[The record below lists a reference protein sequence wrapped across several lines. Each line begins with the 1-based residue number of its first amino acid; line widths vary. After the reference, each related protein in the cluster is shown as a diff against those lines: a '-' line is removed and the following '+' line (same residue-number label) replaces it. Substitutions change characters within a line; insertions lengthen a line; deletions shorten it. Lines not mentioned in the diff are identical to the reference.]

1 MACMPGMTCT
11 LASLILGEQ
20 LAEQYG
26 IGTSICSILIG
37 NLCLWIIGMVMI
49 SMSYQD
55 RTNAIQNAKNYI
67 GKYGGILSAIVLTFA
82 FINWFVIVLNS
93 TLITL
98 EDLLPLNSLWKGH
111 LIRFGAGLGV
121 LAALFSIGQVNLLK
135 WATTIASPIIFCY
148 HLLGVFIG
156 NSAEIFPSEKWEL
169 SYLGVLATILVFLP
183 GMINIPTIFRYSRS
197 RAHSY
202 LGLSLFVLLI
212 CLFQISTIWMPFTEK
227 LSVTNTTSLFVIFTL
242 FFLIFK
248 AIFANV
254 LNIYL
259 ASASWETFLPHF
271 EGSKGNAIMGMLST
285 AIFTLIQVAPPTNF
299 LKDLL
304 NAYLATLGIVL
315 LIAFIAQ
322 VLINHRP
329 RPREKV
335 INGLAWLFGSL
346 ASTISLIHSPNS
358 PIHALFTGIG
368 GSLIFFAIVVFLEE
382 TFWAL
387 KKIAKREKP

>member
-1 MACMPGMTCT
+1 MACMPGMTST
-11 LASLILGEQ
+11 LAALILGEQ
-20 LAEQYG
+20 LAGQYG

-98 EDLLPLNSLWKGH
+98 EDLLPLNSLWRGH
-111 LIRFGAGLGV
+111 LVRFGAGLGV
-121 LAALFSIGQVNLLK
+121 LAALFSIGGVNLLK
-135 WATTIASPIIFCY
+135 WATTLAFPFILCY
-148 HLLGVFIG
+148 HLF
-156 NSAEIFPSEKWEL
+156 AIFVGGHSQTLSSEKWEL
-169 SYLGVLATILVFLP
+169 SYLGVLATILVLLP

-202 LGLSLFVLLI
+202 LGLSLFVI
-212 CLFQISTIWMPFTEK
+212 FTCLFQISTIWMPFTK
-227 LSVTNTTSLFVIFTL
+227 NLSVVNSTSLFVIFTFL
-242 FFLIFK
+242 FLVFK

-259 ASASWETFLPHF
+259 ASASWETFLPNF

-285 AIFTLIQVAPPTNF
+285 AVFTLIQIAPPTNF
-299 LKDLL
+299 IKDLL

-322 VLINHRP
+322 VLIKHRP
-329 RPREKV
+329 RPKEKA

-346 ASTISLIHSPNS
+346 ASTISLIHSPEN

-368 GSLIFFAIVVFLEE
+368 GSLLFFALVVFLEE
-382 TFWAL
+382 TFWAFH
-387 KKIAKREKP
+387 KIITREKQ